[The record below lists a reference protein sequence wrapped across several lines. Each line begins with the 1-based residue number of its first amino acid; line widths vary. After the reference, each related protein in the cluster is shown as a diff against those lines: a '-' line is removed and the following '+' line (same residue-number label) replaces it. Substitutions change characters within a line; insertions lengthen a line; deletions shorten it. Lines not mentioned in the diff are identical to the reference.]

1 MEEKIHV
8 IITFFVSRLTGEEA
22 AFINSIS
29 LSPRDFNGR
38 VRYGI
43 IGRDEQFTFEELAQE
58 LKEYRFVRGDK
69 MLLFVLNQETGERKD
84 FGFNIIKD
92 WPEDD
97 FVEKKEIYEITEHLE
112 DTGVL

>member
-58 LKEYRFVRGDK
+58 LKKYRFARGDK
-69 MLLFVLNQETGERKD
+69 MLLFVSNQETKERKN

-92 WPEDD
+92 WPEGDS
-97 FVEKKEIYEITEHLE
+97 EKKGIYEITEHLE
-112 DTGVL
+112 DIGVL